1 MSIKYFYIRS
11 ANLVLIQ
18 RKGRKIEAYSLEEVA
33 EKYPEIYRKVLSK
46 TLSESL

>member
-11 ANLVLIQ
+11 ADLVLIQ
-18 RKGRKIEAYSLEEVA
+18 RKRKIEAYSLEEVA